1 MVARHPLGKGGMKS
15 KISAL
20 TANTGE
26 TQKPEQKCDLPAT
39 HTTESN
45 IRRKAR
51 RRGFRVS
58 KYRRGYDD
66 AFAATHWA
74 KGSADIWDADLGEL
88 EAFIDKQ
95 PLGQTEGR
103 HWRLDSKRG
112 GSQ

>member
-1 MVARHPLGKGGMKS
+1 MQDKTL
-15 KISAL
+15 AL

-26 TQKPEQKCDLPAT
+26 TQKPEQKCDLQAT

-58 KYRRGYDD
+58 KYRRPYDD
-66 AFAATHWA
+66 AFVATHWTKA
-74 KGSADIWDADLGEL
+74 TADIWDADLGEL

-95 PLGQTEGR
+95 PLGQNEGR
-103 HWRLDSKRG
+103 HWRLYSKRG